1 MQERIGQIGPYWLS
15 KREGSDQWCR
25 TWYDERARQT
35 RRASVGT
42 VDLQE
47 AKLALY
53 GWYAKNG
60 TIEKTT
66 PQDAPLELFLTR
78 YYEQHASALASKET
92 ARIALGYWSDFYAG
106 LTVAELRPAK
116 QREFREW
123 LAAKGLSQGYIKRII
138 GVGSSAL
145 VRAYK
150 EGELESVPFIL
161 PGEDGAARDRVLSL
175 AESSALWLASEHPH
189 ERMFLALAYGTL
201 ARPEAILDLTREM
214 VDFDRRLLTTNPPGR
229 KQTKKY
235 RPTVPV
241 AAFLL
246 PWLEAAPP
254 GPLVRWGTLPPAQRG
269 GERRGRPI
277 KSFKTSFRR
286 MRADAKLGPE
296 VVAKTI
302 RHTMATELRAA
313 GVPEA
318 EIQGMLGHKAYS
330 GKTEVYA
337 KYRPDFLGHAVAAI
351 DGYLGRLRSSCVL
364 GHS

>member
-1 MQERIGQIGPYWLS
+1 MQERIGEIGGYWLS
-15 KREGSDQWCR
+15 KRAGSDQWCR
-25 TWYDERARQT
+25 TWYDDSSRQT
-35 RRASVGT
+35 RRASIGT
-42 VDLQE
+42 SDLQD
-47 AKLALY
+47 AKIELFK
-53 GWYAKNG
+53 WFAKNG
-60 TIEKTT
+60 RMEKAASS
-66 PQDAPLELFLTR
+66 DAPLETYLVR
-78 YYEQHASALASKET
+78 YYEQHACNLASAET

-116 QREFREW
+116 QREFRDW
-123 LAAKGLSQGYIKRII
+123 LGKKGLSQGYIKRII

-161 PGEDGAARDRVLSL
+161 PGEDGEARDRVLSL
-175 AESSALWLASEHPH
+175 NESCGLWLASEHPH

-201 ARPEAILDLTREM
+201 SRPEAVLGMTREM
-214 VDFDRRLLTTNPPGR
+214 VDFDRRLIATNPPGR
-229 KQTKKY
+229 KQTKKF

-241 AAFLL
+241 PDFLL
-246 PWLEAAPP
+246 PWLEAAPA
-254 GPLVRWGTLPPAQRG
+254 GPLVSWGTVGRG
-269 GERRGRPI
+269 EKKAPKPI

-286 MRADAKLGPE
+286 MRRDAWLGPD

-302 RHTMATELRAA
+302 RHTMATELRAV

-337 KYRPDFLGHAVAAI
+337 KYRPDFLGQAVKAI
-351 DGYLGRLRSSCVL
+351 DGYMGRLRASCVRV
-364 GHS
+364 HS